1 MTFAPSRPGPTA
13 HLRCGSAWAAPP
25 WTLVYFHSVP
35 YLLAPGVLLYRYA
48 VDRTTNRRGGVG
60 DGDTNH
66 DKDASMPKKKKERK
80 RMPGSPVDRLHVQ
93 EQQPRYLLHGPGKGT
108 LCKGKLSTQPDRGQS
123 TCHRSFVSSLQDRL
137 DVLHICR
144 LFTICRPPTVALSFL
159 PLDLRHNMRPTTDPA
174 DPGDLPRRPGKRKA
188 IGSGSHQR
196 CCASSAQ

>member
-66 DKDASMPKKKKERK
+66 DKDASMPKKKN
-80 RMPGSPVDRLHVQ
+80 GSECPAR
-93 EQQPRYLLHGPGKGT
+93 
-108 LCKGKLSTQPDRGQS
+108 LSTVCMFKSSNPVTCYTGQARGPCVRASFSTKPDRGQS

-174 DPGDLPRRPGKRKA
+174 DPGHLPRRPGKRKA